1 MFHFGKKLF
10 IVTTLVLGLFISQAT
25 AALAAPGGMPD
36 KDADKVITVAHRG
49 ASGYAPENTMA
60 AFEKAVEMNADYI
73 ELDVQL
79 SKDGQ
84 LVVIHDTTVDRTTDG
99 TGEVGNLTLEELRKL
114 DAGSYFGP
122 EFAGERIPTL
132 EEVLDAYGSKTGILI
147 EIKAPHLYPG
157 IEQKVAD
164 ALAER
169 NMDEPTN
176 GKIIVQSF
184 DFNSLKK
191 FHNILPD
198 VPIGV
203 LTSGADHLTDPMLQ
217 EFKTYAD
224 YVNPNLAYVNRDL
237 VNRIH
242 ALDMG
247 IMAWTVRDQSQVAP
261 LLEAGVDGI
270 ITDYPDYVPRHKD

>member
-10 IVTTLVLGLFISQAT
+10 ILTTLVVGLIIFQAT
-25 AALAAPGGMPD
+25 ALAAPGGGTD
-36 KDADKVITVAHRG
+36 KNADKVITVAHRG

-60 AFEKAVEMNADYI
+60 AFEKAVEMKADYI

-99 TGEVGNLTLEELRKL
+99 TGKVGSLTLEELRKL

-132 EEVLDAYGSKTGILI
+132 EEVLDAFRGKTGILI

-164 ALAER
+164 ALVER
-169 NMDEPTN
+169 NMDKPEN

-191 FHNILPD
+191 FHHILPD

-203 LTSGADHLTDPMLQ
+203 LTSGASHLTDPMLQ
-217 EFKTYAD
+217 EFKTFAD
-224 YVNPNLAYVNRDL
+224 YVNPNLAYVNKDL

-242 ALDMG
+242 ALNMG
-247 IMAWTVRDQSQVAP
+247 IMAWTVRDQSQVGP

-270 ITDYPDYVPRHKD
+270 ITDYPDYVPHHKD